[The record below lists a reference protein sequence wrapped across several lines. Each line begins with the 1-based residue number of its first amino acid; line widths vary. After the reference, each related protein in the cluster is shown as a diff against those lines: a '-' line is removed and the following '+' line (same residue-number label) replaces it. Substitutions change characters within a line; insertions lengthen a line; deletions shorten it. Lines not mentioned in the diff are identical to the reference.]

1 MKNNYWKERAEKFNK
16 TNWVKNSILLDA
28 LLSLIPNKKNYG
40 KILEV
45 GVGTGVVANKV
56 VDKYGPMI
64 GLDKSS
70 EMMSKIENK
79 DITTIV
85 GDAHSLPFDNDQF
98 DLIYMRNLIHYLE
111 NQAKAFSEVFRCLK
125 NEGLYLF
132 SQVIPFSDEISEE
145 YDQLIGRN
153 IHYPNHNEIIE
164 LFSDFTVLNKVEYVL
179 KTQSIMNWLNNTCR
193 DEDKKKQIIKQHR
206 RTSNTYKNLVN
217 YNEENDDIFVDIKH
231 LFILATKF

>member
-1 MKNNYWKERAEKFNK
+1 MSKFFN
-16 TNWVKNSILLDA
+16 
-28 LLSLIPNKKNYG
+28 KNYG

-45 GVGTGVVANKV
+45 GVGTGVIANKV
-56 VDKYGPMI
+56 VDKYGPII

-98 DLIYMRNLIHYLE
+98 DLIYMRNVIHYLE

-164 LFSDFTVLNKVEYVL
+164 YT
-179 KTQSIMNWLNNTCR
+179 TC
-193 DEDKKKQIIKQHR
+193 
-206 RTSNTYKNLVN
+206 T
-217 YNEENDDIFVDIKH
+217 
-231 LFILATKF
+231 